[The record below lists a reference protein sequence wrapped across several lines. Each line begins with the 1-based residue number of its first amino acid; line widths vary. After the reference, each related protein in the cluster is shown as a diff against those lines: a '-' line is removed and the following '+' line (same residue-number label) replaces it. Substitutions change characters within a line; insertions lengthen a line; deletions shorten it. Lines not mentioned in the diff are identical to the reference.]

1 MFFVSLAGIAL
12 IVWALVD
19 SFESVVVPRRVVHR
33 FQFARLYYRSF
44 WLLWRTAALRI
55 RSAKLR
61 ESMLSWF
68 GPLSLLGLFAFWMS
82 GLITGFALV
91 HWSLGTPV
99 HPAEAQSKFLSY
111 LYMSGV
117 TFFTL
122 GYGDITPLAPFGR
135 LLAVLETGIGF
146 GFLAA
151 MIGYLP
157 VLYQAFSSREATIG
171 LLDARA
177 GSPPTAAQFLLRLAS
192 TGNMR
197 AADPFL
203 AEWERWSAE
212 VLESHLSFPTL
223 SFYRSQH
230 DNQSWVA
237 ALTAILDT
245 CSLLIVGLPESE
257 THQAQLTFAM
267 ARHAAVDLSLVLRA
281 VPVHP
286 TVDRLPSDLLLTLRG
301 QLGSA
306 GFQMRDGD
314 ASEARLRE
322 LRGMYEPF
330 VEAVGR
336 RLLFTLP
343 PFVPAQATAD
353 NWQRSPSMPR
363 TPGIGS
369 LPTCGAGESHFG

>member
-1 MFFVSLAGIAL
+1 LILVTLAGIFL
-12 IVWALVD
+12 IGWMLVD
-19 SFESVVVPRRVVHR
+19 SFESVVVPRRVMHR

-55 RSAKLR
+55 QPRKLR

-82 GLITGFALV
+82 GLISGFAV
-91 HWSLGTPV
+91 IHWSLGTPV
-99 HPAEAQSKFLSY
+99 HAPEAQPNFISY
-111 LYMSGV
+111 LYLSGV

-122 GYGDITPLAPFGR
+122 GYGDVTPVAPFGR

-157 VLYQAFSSREATIG
+157 VLYQAFSRREATIG

-177 GSPPTAAQFLLRLAS
+177 GSPPTAAQFLLRLAGA
-192 TGNMR
+192 GNMR

-245 CSLLIVGLPESE
+245 CSLLIVGLPEGE

-281 VPVHP
+281 KPVRP
-286 TVDRLPSDLLLTLRG
+286 EVDRLSSDLLLNLRG
-301 QLGSA
+301 QLTAA
-306 GFQMRDGD
+306 GFQMRDG
-314 ASEARLRE
+314 AAGESRLRE
-322 LRGMYEPF
+322 LRSMYEPF

-336 RLLFTLP
+336 RLLFALP